1 MENVD
6 NKTNIDKLPIIN
18 KISGG
23 ISDIQEDVKELE
35 EDFNLIREAQIN
47 HLKEI
52 SKWCDENKFYANLLD
67 AFIDQEKIRAKK
79 LIEKNSE
86 INTKELALRFI
97 ANQCGR
103 LSRRMSEIGKLA
115 IINFFKDKKIFKK
128 IKNLNQYFINN
139 QGSIYVSPFNTN
151 RHTGY
156 DVDLDVIEK
165 INWISEMDFL
175 GKSFL
180 SQLENNANTLL
191 IKDYFLIEQF
201 KNSLILKMLPDE
213 IPSSLIRL
221 RIEHD
226 KLTIPFVIQN
236 ALTESNIDKSVAI
249 RVINLYNSAING
261 FIFSLCREK
270 FMTRVKF
277 SRIGDAKLIY
287 SPKEKNW
294 NIPEKIFK
302 TKNSISNILTNE
314 KFSASELNN
323 QSIEVIKTLDHVLK
337 SGYELED
344 KKAYLIQSPHELF
357 YPLNIEKT
365 ESNKDNFE
373 KKLVIPFSKDDK
385 GKLNPFKEQENIFLK
400 LQGPSSYKNLVV
412 SSIKNQKIRISEM
425 TLIYDQFYQ
434 QKIVF
439 HENKVS
445 IKIQKSEFKL
455 ELAVPITDQR
465 VNDQEKDNSQSF
477 LDNILGIDLGEKKI
491 GYALF
496 DMKKYVDSGVL
507 DPVHE
512 NNSPIV
518 GSVGVPSI
526 RNLMKKVTLLRK
538 KHSPIQNLEIDI
550 IQ

>member
-1 MENVD
+1 MLIIKD
-6 NKTNIDKLPIIN
+6 NIDKLPIIN

-128 IKNLNQYFINN
+128 NKNLNQYFINN

-213 IPSSLIRL
+213 NSKFTYK
-221 RIEHD
+221 IE
-226 KLTIPFVIQN
+226 N
-236 ALTESNIDKSVAI
+236 
-249 RVINLYNSAING
+249 
-261 FIFSLCREK
+261 
-270 FMTRVKF
+270 
-277 SRIGDAKLIY
+277 
-287 SPKEKNW
+287 
-294 NIPEKIFK
+294 
-302 TKNSISNILTNE
+302 
-314 KFSASELNN
+314 
-323 QSIEVIKTLDHVLK
+323 
-337 SGYELED
+337 
-344 KKAYLIQSPHELF
+344 
-357 YPLNIEKT
+357 
-365 ESNKDNFE
+365 
-373 KKLVIPFSKDDK
+373 
-385 GKLNPFKEQENIFLK
+385 
-400 LQGPSSYKNLVV
+400 
-412 SSIKNQKIRISEM
+412 
-425 TLIYDQFYQ
+425 
-434 QKIVF
+434 
-439 HENKVS
+439 
-445 IKIQKSEFKL
+445 
-455 ELAVPITDQR
+455 
-465 VNDQEKDNSQSF
+465 
-477 LDNILGIDLGEKKI
+477 
-491 GYALF
+491 
-496 DMKKYVDSGVL
+496 
-507 DPVHE
+507 
-512 NNSPIV
+512 
-518 GSVGVPSI
+518 
-526 RNLMKKVTLLRK
+526 
-538 KHSPIQNLEIDI
+538 
-550 IQ
+550 